1 MEQATFRNLILRD
14 VEAANAEEAIRK
26 VGQRFYDEGFVK
38 DTYIDAVVAREKNYA
53 TGLQLADIAVAMPHT
68 DPQHVNRP
76 GVCIAQLKHPVE
88 FEHMGDP
95 DTKVQAEM
103 LFMMAIKNPDEQVE
117 LLQKVL
123 GVFQQPEVVAAF
135 QDCGSVQNTVKSNLL
150 EGQMMKTCNILCVCG
165 SGTVSSAMVA
175 GKLKERL
182 KEKGWDAAM
191 VEASPNSIST
201 EITGKKFDLIAC
213 VSPVYED
220 FGIPKVKAVGMLTG
234 LSEDKVVDDCLKILE
249 ANA

>member
-76 GVCIAQLKHPVE
+76 GVCIAQLKHPVG

-135 QDCGSVQNTVKSNLL
+135 
-150 EGQMMKTCNILCVCG
+150 
-165 SGTVSSAMVA
+165 
-175 GKLKERL
+175 R
-182 KEKGWDAAM
+182 AAKNEDELF
-191 VEASPNSIST
+191 EAAQKYI
-201 EITGKKFDLIAC
+201 G
-213 VSPVYED
+213 
-220 FGIPKVKAVGMLTG
+220 
-234 LSEDKVVDDCLKILE
+234 
-249 ANA
+249 